1 MKRTLASI
9 LLVVLTVQS
18 LAAVGGKNAQYIGG
32 TLKMN
37 ENAEGKLN
45 TTHDTLLIFET
56 GGHKDA
62 TRIEIPYKSIVE
74 LEYGQKAGRRIGAA
88 VGTSLLLGPIGL
100 VTLFSKKRKH
110 YLSISYNDTE
120 GKEQAGVFELGKDI
134 IRTSLKVIETRSG
147 KDIIYQDEE
156 ARKSGV
162 GGK

>member
-32 TLKMN
+32 TLKVK
-37 ENAEGKLN
+37 ENTEGKLN
-45 TTHDTLLIFET
+45 TTHETLLIFET
-56 GGHKDA
+56 QGKEA
-62 TRIEIPYKSIVE
+62 VRAEIPYNAIVE

-110 YLSISYNDTE
+110 YLSVSYNDAE
-120 GKEQAGVFELGKDI
+120 GKEQAGVFELGKDV